1 MPASCHS
8 FYHTS
13 LAVGGGLS
21 PGLFQG
27 NNLRKS
33 GEHRA
38 EGVGCGQGVVGRKR
52 GPRLEV
58 GRWADSC

>member
-21 PGLFQG
+21 SGLFQG
-27 NNLRKS
+27 NNPRKS

-38 EGVGCGQGVVGRKR
+38 EGVGCGQRVVGRKR
-52 GPRLEV
+52 EPRLEV
-58 GRWADSC
+58 GRWTDSC